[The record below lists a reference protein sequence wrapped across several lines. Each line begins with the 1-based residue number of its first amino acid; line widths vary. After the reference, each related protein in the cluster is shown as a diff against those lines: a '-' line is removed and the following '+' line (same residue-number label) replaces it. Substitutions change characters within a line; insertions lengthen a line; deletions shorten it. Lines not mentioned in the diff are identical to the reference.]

1 MAEVAPA
8 GGGGPNRMFLV
19 IALGLVG
26 LLVLGVIAIGGI
38 FLFNQISRPAV
49 LPTATIRVAITTPTR
64 VLSTATAT
72 TAPTDT
78 PSPSPTR
85 VVDVGGPAA
94 GGLTPAAEV
103 TATSAVTST
112 VGAGTPGS
120 QLPGTGLGEDLLL
133 LAAGVLLVMV
143 IFVVRRA
150 RVNPA

>member
-49 LPTATIRVAITTPTR
+49 VPTATVRVAITTPTR
-64 VLSTATAT
+64 ALPTATAT

-78 PSPSPTR
+78 PSPVVTATR
-85 VVDVGGPAA
+85 VFEPAA
-94 GGLTPAAEV
+94 GGLTPAAV
-103 TATSAVTST
+103 ITATATVTGT

-150 RVNPA
+150 RVSPA

>member
-38 FLFNQISRPAV
+38 FLFNQISKPAIA
-49 LPTATIRVAITTPTR
+49 PTAIRVAITTPTR
-64 VLSTATAT
+64 ALP
-72 TAPTDT
+72 TAPAIATDT
-78 PSPSPTR
+78 PAPTGTATL
-85 VVDVGGPAA
+85 VVQPVAPAGGTTPAA
-94 GGLTPAAEV
+94 GVSATSTV
-103 TATSAVTST
+103 TAT

-133 LAAGVLLVMV
+133 LAAGVVLVLV
-143 IFVVRRA
+143 IFVARRA
-150 RVNPA
+150 RVSPA

>member
-49 LPTATIRVAITTPTR
+49 VPTATVRLAVTTPTR
-64 VLSTATAT
+64 VLPTATAPAT
-72 TAPTDT
+72 ETLPPPTATL
-78 PSPSPTR
+78 
-85 VVDVGGPAA
+85 VVVPVVPAPGG
-94 GGLTPAAEV
+94 GGVLTVTV
-103 TATSAVTST
+103 TAT

-133 LAAGVLLVMV
+133 LAAGVVLVLV
-143 IFVVRRA
+143 IFVARRA